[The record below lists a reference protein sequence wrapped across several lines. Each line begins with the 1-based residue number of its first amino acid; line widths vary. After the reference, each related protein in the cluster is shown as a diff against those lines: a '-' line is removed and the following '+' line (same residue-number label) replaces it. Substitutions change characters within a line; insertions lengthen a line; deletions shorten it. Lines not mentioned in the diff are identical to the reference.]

1 MEIQCTRPN
10 CPRPLNYF
18 DDIDDKKTL
27 QTVQQK
33 YCISCGMPL
42 ILGGRYIPIRELGKG
57 GFGKAYLARDRYTPA
72 MRYCVVKQFQP
83 PNDISPE
90 QIQKAKELFEREAT
104 VLEELGNKHP
114 QIPDL
119 FAFFP
124 LEVPSLETGKKEQ
137 FFYIVQEFIDGEN
150 LEKELEQKKHFSE
163 MEVREVLE
171 EILKVLKFVH
181 ENGSIHRD
189 IKPSNIMRARTGKLY
204 LLDFG
209 AVKKVMQV
217 PDEPVSAGNKTG
229 IFTPGFA
236 PPEQMYNGDIYP
248 STDLYALAATC
259 ITLLTGK
266 QPKELFDP
274 YKNKWIWRNY
284 APNISNKLADIL
296 ERMLSS
302 TPEQRF
308 QSADE
313 VLAAL
318 YSPQQTQPTQYV
330 TSNSPNVE
338 ATVITSQTII
348 FSPQPRFSTLEILKA
363 AAFTGFEGSL
373 LFIALGNVLDSP
385 EISLVLW
392 GLILLSL
399 IFAQA
404 RRLIEEKHMSII
416 AIISLIIVL
425 FSPLRGQFSREIII
439 VSSILASL
447 FSLGITAIYRLIYN
461 WLYRRF

>member
-10 CPRPLNYF
+10 CPQPINYF
-18 DDIDDKKTL
+18 ADIDNKNTL

-42 ILGGRYIPIRELGKG
+42 ILGGRYIPIQKLGKG
-57 GFGKAYLARDRYTPA
+57 GFGTAYLARDRYTPT
-72 MRYCVVKQFQP
+72 MGYCVVKQFQP
-83 PNDISPE
+83 PKDLLPQ
-90 QIQKAKELFEREAT
+90 QIQTAQELFEREAT

-114 QIPDL
+114 QIPNL

-124 LEVPSLETGKKEQ
+124 LEVPSLQTSEKEK
-137 FFYIVQEFIDGEN
+137 FFYIVQEFIDGQN
-150 LEKELEQKKHFSE
+150 LEEELAQKGPFSE
-163 MEVREVLE
+163 MEVKEVLK

-181 ENGSIHRD
+181 DNGSIHRD

-209 AVKKVMQV
+209 AVKKVTQV
-217 PDEPVSAGNKTG
+217 PGKPVSANSNTG
-229 IFTPGFA
+229 IYTSGFA
-236 PPEQMYNGDIYP
+236 PPEQIYGGEIYP

-266 QPKELFDP
+266 QPTELFDT

-284 APNISNKLADIL
+284 APNVNNKLADIL
-296 ERMLSS
+296 ERMLLS

-313 VLAAL
+313 VLAA
-318 YSPQQTQPTQYV
+318 
-330 TSNSPNVE
+330 
-338 ATVITSQTII
+338 
-348 FSPQPRFSTLEILKA
+348 FSPQPRFSTLEILMA
-363 AAFTGFEGSL
+363 AAFTGFESGL
-373 LFIALGNVLDSP
+373 LFIALGSILDSP

-392 GLILLSL
+392 ALILLSL
-399 IFAQA
+399 IFAQS
-404 RRLIEEKHMSII
+404 RRLIKEKHMPII

-425 FSPLRGQFSREIII
+425 FSPLRGGFPREIII
-439 VSSILASL
+439 LSAVFASF
-447 FSLGITAIYRLIYN
+447 FSLVITTIFRFLYN
-461 WLYRRF
+461 LLLRIF